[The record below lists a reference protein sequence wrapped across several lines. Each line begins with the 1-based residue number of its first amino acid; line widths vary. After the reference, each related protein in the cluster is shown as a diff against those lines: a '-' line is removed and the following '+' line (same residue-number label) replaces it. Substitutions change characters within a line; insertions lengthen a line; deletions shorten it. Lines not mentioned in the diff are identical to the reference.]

1 MIRRGDT
8 WNTYSKIILT
18 VSPASR
24 PKRSEVPRQNPQEQ
38 KTADGGD
45 VTVEWQWKSQAF
57 MEIVKLKG
65 LSVELGRENVK
76 DFDLVGR

>member
-1 MIRRGDT
+1 MSIYA
-8 WNTYSKIILT
+8 WF
-18 VSPASR
+18 
-24 PKRSEVPRQNPQEQ
+24 PKRSEVPCQNPQEQ

-45 VTVEWQWKSQAF
+45 ITVEWQRKSQEF

-65 LSVELGRENVK
+65 LSIDLGRENVK